1 MHYGILPILG
11 IVVLSGCAYIKPH
24 SDSLAH
30 DRYDTYAPKYT
41 DAQKAAMS
49 TDQKLAEYNKH
60 VRPQDRLVCRRQK
73 TVGTHFRQTVCRT
86 SQETADERVAA
97 QDYVREQRRVVMRM
111 QVDASTR
118 GVISGGGSLGPNPA
132 RGCP

>member
-1 MHYGILPILG
+1 MRYGILPVLG
-11 IVVLSGCAYIKPH
+11 IVALSGCAYIKPH
-24 SDSLAH
+24 SDLLAH
-30 DRYDTYAPKYT
+30 DRYDTYAPKYS

-60 VRPQDRLVCRRQK
+60 VRPQERLACRRQK

-86 SQETADERVAA
+86 AQETADERIAA
-97 QDYVREQRRVVMRM
+97 QDYVRAQRRTVVRM
-111 QVDASTR
+111 QTNASTR
-118 GVISGGGSLGPNPA
+118 GIASGSLGPSPA

>member
-1 MHYGILPILG
+1 MRYGILPLLG

-30 DRYDTYAPKYT
+30 DRYDTYAPRYT

-73 TVGTHFRQTVCRT
+73 TVGTHFRQTVCTTR
-86 SQETADERVAA
+86 QERADERVAA
-97 QDYVREQRRVVMRM
+97 QEFVRSGRQSVLRL
-111 QVDASTR
+111 QTAPLPP
-118 GVISGGGSLGPNPA
+118 GVSRYSGRPG
-132 RGCP
+132 RGCL